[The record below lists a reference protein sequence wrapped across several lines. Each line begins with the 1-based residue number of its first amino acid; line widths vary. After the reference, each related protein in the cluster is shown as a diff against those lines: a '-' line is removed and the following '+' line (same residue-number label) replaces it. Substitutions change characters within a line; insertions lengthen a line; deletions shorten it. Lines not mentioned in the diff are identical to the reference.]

1 MLHTDVSKLHA
12 GKVAYHGGAA
22 AELSVERVYA
32 DNGYVPLARRWR
44 GTAGEID
51 LIFAQGD
58 AFVFV
63 EVKKSRSFAAAAAR
77 VSVAQTRRILAAA
90 TEFVAS
96 APRGQLSA
104 MRFDVAL
111 CDSTGRVRILENALY
126 CD

>member
-1 MLHTDVSKLHA
+1 MLHTDVSKFHA
-12 GKVAYHGGAA
+12 GKDAYHGGAA
-22 AELSVERVYA
+22 AELSVERVYT
-32 DNGYVPLARRWR
+32 DLGFRPLARRWR

-51 LIFAQGD
+51 LILALGEG
-58 AFVFV
+58 FVFV

-77 VSVAQTRRILAAA
+77 VSVSQTRRILAAA
-90 TEFVAS
+90 TEFVAT

-111 CDSTGRVRILENALY
+111 CDSAGEVRILENALY